1 MENNKLNWKKLI
13 DDLDIKYDE
22 RFLLGE
28 NLETL
33 LRRDIFTLGARGFSC
48 AVSGFGQ
55 VLKSDPG
62 PERRLYQNIQNLDVL
77 LILGDIECFKCS
89 DWITITTGAWSG
101 RGWFED
107 DKDQI
112 QTIQAHITYV

>member
-62 PERRLYQNIQNLDVL
+62 PERRLYQYIHNLDVL

-89 DWITITTGAWSG
+89 KVELTDALRLSKLL
-101 RGWFED
+101 GWLIFSNCLLD
-107 DKDQI
+107 LNN
-112 QTIQAHITYV
+112 